1 MNSEESIDGI
11 RFKCSN
17 HISVDGSK
25 LKKKICGR
33 KFTVRRYSWFSK
45 SHLKMSE
52 ILSLTYYWW
61 NNLPLSFVEH
71 ELDLGKLYN
80 IFPIRLI
87 LRLYYYISTY
97 TILILIL
104 SVKLILV
111 LYLYFN
117 IAIYI

>member
-52 ILSLTYYWW
+52 ILSLTYFWW

-97 TILILIL
+97 TILILH
-104 SVKLILV
+104 K
-111 LYLYFN
+111 YL
-117 IAIYI
+117 